1 MSHYLEELMK
11 NTVGRQIFNTQN
23 TCYKDMSSET
33 RGGIEQLHDLLSF
46 LLWEVQKYSDSE
58 QTNKD
63 TQKQTN
69 KQTLVM
75 NVHT

>member
-23 TCYKDMSSET
+23 TCYKDMRSET

-58 QTNKD
+58 QTNKK
-63 TQKQTN
+63 THTKTN
-69 KQTLVM
+69 KHLS
-75 NVHT
+75 